1 MKTQAIITDNEID
14 EELAEEWL
22 KAAYGSID
30 LLPLIPEKLSEPM
43 AAFALKVSEP
53 TIRRMVQDGQI
64 KLEKQAI
71 LNYIN
76 QKMLVNRPLNL
87 TENTPK

>member
-1 MKTQAIITDNEID
+1 MKTQIITDNEID
-14 EELAEEWL
+14 EELAEDWL
-22 KAAYGSID
+22 KAAYGAID
-30 LLPLIPEKLSEPM
+30 LLPLTPEKLSEPM
-43 AAFALKVSEP
+43 AAFVLKVSEP

>member
-1 MKTQAIITDNEID
+1 MKTQIIKDNEID
-14 EELAEEWL
+14 EELAEDWL
-22 KAAYGSID
+22 KAAYGAID

-43 AAFALKVSEP
+43 AAFVLKVSEP

-87 TENTPK
+87 TENAPK